1 MARVNF
7 RAPPLPNPPGEYD
20 AQYLRQL
27 IRSIERYFSQ
37 LDSLT
42 PSQSQS
48 YKADEFIG
56 GAFSGDA
63 ISGTAVT
70 ADSLTARSGSIDLM
84 VSETLFSDYL
94 DSNSVHTH
102 AVQSGTV
109 AADRLYATTIY
120 GDGTNITAPYNQ
132 LISTTNQTAAAIDV
146 AYALTLDTSQFPDG
160 ISIVSSSRIT
170 FASAGIYILSF
181 SIQLESTSTTTEA
194 VDFWLR
200 KNGTDISA
208 SNSRFGLSARKSAG
222 VPATLVAV
230 TPLVI
235 SVAAN
240 DYIELMWH
248 VSDTTVSIKYYPAVT
263 YSAGVTPAI
272 PSTPSAIVGVTFVAA
287 KYPATTYVSPLPVT
301 GRTRVGTVTV
311 VTP

>member
-1 MARVNF
+1 MALINF
-7 RAPPLPNPPGEYD
+7 RAPPLPNPPGGYD

-56 GAFSGDA
+56 GTFSGDA

-70 ADSLTARSGSIDLM
+70 ADSLTARSGSIDAM
-84 VSETLFSDYL
+84 VSETSAAGYL
-94 DSNSVHTH
+94 DANSVHTH
-102 AVQSGTV
+102 GLITNFAMVGP
-109 AADRLYATTIY
+109 LYATTLY
-120 GDGTNITAPYNQ
+120 GDGKNITTPYNQ
-132 LISTTNQTAAAIDV
+132 LLSTTNQTAAAIDV
-146 AYALTLDTSQFPDG
+146 AYALTLDTSEFPDG

-170 FASAGIYILSF
+170 FAPAGIYVLTF
-181 SIQLESTSTTTEA
+181 SIQFESTSASSEHID
-194 VDFWLR
+194 VWFR

-208 SNSRFGLSARKSAG
+208 SNSRFGIPARKSAG
-222 VPATLVAV
+222 VPATLIAV
-230 TPLVI
+230 TPFTVNL
-235 SVAAN
+235 AAN
-240 DYIELMWH
+240 DYVEIMWH
-248 VSDTTVSIKYYPAVT
+248 VSDVAVSIKAYGAVS

-272 PSTPSAIVGVTFVAA
+272 PSTPSAIVGVTFITS
-287 KYPATTYVSPLPVT
+287 KYPPTTYVAPLPVT
-301 GRTRVGTVTV
+301 GRAKVGTVTV